1 MNYRPFGKH
10 GFDCSEIG
18 FGAWAIGGAWGA
30 QADTD
35 SLATLHAA
43 LDRGCNFIDTAAG
56 YGGGRSERLISQVLR
71 ERAAQGAAHSANV
84 RNTNIPSAS
93 PGPAGHPADVRN
105 TNIGGGTTGRKIVV
119 ATKTPPADGVWP
131 PSPYCKAEERYS
143 EKYLRENVAE
153 RLACLGTDKIDL
165 LQLHTWT
172 RAWNRN
178 PTPFKILRQLQREGL
193 LGLVG
198 VSTPEFDQNSVIDL
212 MRGGWVDSVQVIYN
226 LFDQEPAAEL
236 LDVAQECGV
245 GVIVRV
251 AFDEGALTGRFTPDT
266 KFAPDDFRA
275 KYFEGDRLGRAVTRA
290 EAVRADLAGTGYTL
304 AQAALKFVLAHPAV
318 STVIPG
324 MRTVAQAGANCGVSD
339 LPAMPAALVQK
350 LHRHNWRRSVWYGGK

>member
-1 MNYRPFGKH
+1 MKYRPFGKH
-10 GFDCSEIG
+10 GFNCSEIG
-18 FGAWAIGGAWGA
+18 FGAWAIGGSWGA

-35 SLATLHAA
+35 SLATLHTA

-56 YGGGRSERLISQVLR
+56 YGDGRSERLIGQVLR
-71 ERAAQGAAHSANV
+71 ERAATGKKE
-84 RNTNIPSAS
+84 NIF
-93 PGPAGHPADVRN
+93 
-105 TNIGGGTTGRKIVV
+105 V
-119 ATKTPPADGVWP
+119 ATKTPPSDGIWP

-143 EKYLRENVAE
+143 EKYLRENIAT
-153 RLACLGTDKIDL
+153 RLVCLGTKKIDL

-193 LGLVG
+193 LGLIG

-226 LFDQEPAAEL
+226 IFDQEPAAEL
-236 LDVAQECGV
+236 LDVAKECGV
-245 GVIVRV
+245 GIIVRV
-251 AFDEGALTGRFTPDT
+251 AFDEGALTGKFTPET

-275 KYFEGDRLGRAVTRA
+275 KYFEGDRMGRAVAHA

-324 MRTVAQAGANCGVSD
+324 MRTVAQAEANCAVSD
-339 LPAMPAALVQK
+339 LPAMSATLVEK